1 MALAFLGRRAGLVA
15 LAALLLALAS
25 LAVGSVAYLSL
36 PEPSPADQAFGF
48 DPETGALELERKSE
62 DQLHHRY
69 AGMIVRQPQGEETA
83 GILIDM
89 SGRSELF
96 NEGIHIYTDSGAL
109 DYTTGIQ
116 VHNVGA
122 ADAIHVN
129 LGCRG
134 CSEERLNYTNT
145 GIGIDQWSNG
155 TGFFTFVHG
164 GGKGFDGVLYPSA
177 QRAILTDFRAAS
189 PTDGSGTLL
198 RIHNAGNP
206 NVASLMVDSGWTRL
220 RDVHLDGNLHVG
232 IQVTEDTHAIAF
244 TQAGNHSPALDAN
257 EGWLRVVD
265 ASAADAER
273 LAVNASSGDVRLS
286 GHLGAGMDDGVRV
299 TDASGRMNLTFTR
312 PYYAVPLVSCTPH
325 GPYAC
330 WIAEVSPER
339 VSLQVTPL
347 AADAPAGPV
356 RLDVVVRGI

>member
-1 MALAFLGRRAGLVA
+1 MAQAVLGRRAGLVA
-15 LAALLLALAS
+15 IAALVLALAS
-25 LAVGSVAYLSL
+25 LLVGAAAYLSL
-36 PEPSPADQAFGF
+36 PDPSPADQAFRV
-48 DPETGALELERKSE
+48 DPSTGALELEHKS
-62 DQLHHRY
+62 DAQLHHRY
-69 AGMIVRQPQGEETA
+69 AGMLVRQPQGEETA

-129 LGCRG
+129 LGCKG

-177 QRAILTDFRAAS
+177 KDALLTDFRAAS

-206 NVASLMVDSGWTRL
+206 NVSSLLVDSGWTRL

-232 IQVTEDTHAIAF
+232 IQVAEDTHAIAF
-244 TQAGNHSPALDAN
+244 TQVGNHSPALDAN
-257 EGWLRVVD
+257 EGWLRVID
-265 ASAADAER
+265 ASAADTER
-273 LAVNASSGDVRLS
+273 LAINASSGDVRLS
-286 GHLGAGMDDGVRV
+286 GHLGAGMDDGVRT
-299 TDASGRMNLTFTR
+299 TDASGRMDLTFTR
-312 PYYAVPLVSCTPH
+312 PYYSVPLVSCTPR
-325 GPYAC
+325 GAYAC
-330 WIAEVSPER
+330 WIAEATPER

-347 AADAPAGPV
+347 APDLPLGSV
-356 RLDVVVRGI
+356 RLDVIVRGI

>member
-1 MALAFLGRRAGLVA
+1 MAPAVLGRRAGPLA
-15 LAALLLALAS
+15 LAALLVALS
-25 LAVGSVAYLSL
+25 GLVVGTVAYVSI
-36 PEPSPADQAFGF
+36 PDPSPADRTFEV
-48 DPETGALELERKSE
+48 DPATGALLLEAKSE
-62 DQLHHRY
+62 GALHHRY
-69 AGMIVRQPQGEETA
+69 AGLLVKQPPGDETA

-129 LGCRG
+129 LGCKE
-134 CSEERLNYTNT
+134 CSPERMAYRNT

-164 GGKGFDGVLYPSA
+164 GGTGFDGVLYPSA
-177 QRAILTDFRAAS
+177 ANAILTHYRAAS
-189 PTDGSGTLL
+189 PTQGQGTLL
-198 RIHNAGNP
+198 RIDNAGNP
-206 NVASLMVDSGWTRL
+206 NVASLLVDGGWTRL
-220 RDVHLDGNLHVG
+220 RDVGLDGHMHVG
-232 IQVTEDTHAIAF
+232 LAVGEDTHAVRF
-244 TQAGNHSPALDAN
+244 VQAGNHSPGLDAN
-257 EGWLRVVD
+257 EGWLRVID
-265 ASAADAER
+265 TTAGDAER
-273 LAVNASSGDVRLS
+273 FAVNASAGHLRLG
-286 GHLGAGMDDGVRV
+286 GHLGRGSDDGVRA
-299 TDASGRMNLTFTR
+299 TDAAGRADLAFSV
-312 PYYAVPLVSCTPH
+312 PYSHVPLVSCTPH

-330 WIAEVSPER
+330 WIAASSPER

-347 AADAPAGPV
+347 AAGVPLEGV